1 MYERIKKIFLN
12 KLKIQKFRNHKS
24 FEVNFKERRTIV
36 LGCNGIGKSNLLESV
51 EFLSQLKSNRALSD
65 KDLIENG
72 SDMAEVYGQIDFK
85 DDLKL
90 SLFRKGS
97 KKIYVNE
104 SILKRQS
111 EIKNYIRSVCFC
123 SNDIDIVKSE
133 PSYRRTWIDKV
144 VSQLEPVYLELIT
157 RFNRLLKQ
165 RSYCWRSENFRNNQ
179 SSEIFDSF
187 DIQMSI
193 ISTRIFRRRRRA
205 LLKIKPYV
213 EYWHN
218 HLSKSQ
224 EQIGI
229 NYLSGIQNIIP
240 EEEDEEVISKTIAEQ
255 LLKQRSIEAL
265 TGKCNFGPH
274 RDDIEF
280 LINNISVRKYGSSG
294 QQRTFILALKMAE
307 LDLLTKTL
315 NVSPILILDD
325 VLAELDI
332 TRQNLLLNSVGKDS
346 QCFISATH
354 LDKFNQSFLG
364 SSQMIYL

>member
-1 MYERIKKIFLN
+1 M
-12 KLKIQKFRNHKS
+12 
-24 FEVNFKERRTIV
+24 
-36 LGCNGIGKSNLLESV
+36 LESI
-51 EFLSQLKSNRALSD
+51 EILSQLKSSRALSD
-65 KDLIENG
+65 KDLIEND
-72 SDMAEVYGQIDFK
+72 SEMASVMGQIDFRN
-85 DDLKL
+85 DLKL
-90 SLFRKGS
+90 NLFRKGS

-104 SILKRQS
+104 SILKKHS
-111 EIKNYIRSVCFC
+111 DIKNYIRSVCFC
-123 SNDIDIVKSE
+123 SNDIDIVKSD

-144 VSQLEPVYLELIT
+144 VFQLEPVYLNLMS

-165 RSYCWRSENFRNNQ
+165 RSHFWRSENTLNTQ
-179 SSEIFDSF
+179 SLEIVETF
-187 DIQMSI
+187 DIQLSI

-218 HLSKSQ
+218 HLSKSK

-229 NYLSGIQNIIP
+229 NYLSGIQNISP
-240 EEEDEEVISKTIAEQ
+240 EEEEEEEVISQKIAEQ
-255 LLKQRSIEAL
+255 LLNQRPLEAL

-315 NVSPILILDD
+315 NVPPILILDD

-364 SSQMIYL
+364 SSQMIHL